1 MASVTSQQ
9 RLGSVISQRDMY
21 FHEPRYR
28 DYRWLETNAF
38 TFTVPEAHLRCHIRA
53 GFRSNLGVV
62 ETTMMVYSNPDP
74 HAGQLGYDYMDQR
87 HHVPMPPCNLDCYQ
101 LANGMSVKMTKPMQE
116 WELRYEDGPET
127 VVDLHLRG
135 LTPPLHVNETGT
147 DEAARAT
154 IRLGHLD
161 QMMAVTG
168 TARIRGKEYAVDWPA
183 WRDHSW
189 SPRPESSSGYG
200 TPVSANFDYGSF
212 GEDFSFFVQ
221 TRNEWEAIDRG
232 VVHNGYILDGGEV
245 LRLKHGEGR
254 YVYDD
259 QWVTTHLEYDLE
271 DERGRSHRFIGTPRG
286 FAHRGSVVLA
296 CVEWR
301 TPDGQVGWGEYDW
314 HGDYYKLKDTRPPL
328 P

>member
-1 MASVTSQQ
+1 
-9 RLGSVISQRDMY
+9 
-21 FHEPRYR
+21 
-28 DYRWLETNAF
+28 
-38 TFTVPEAHLRCHIRA
+38 
-53 GFRSNLGVV
+53 
-62 ETTMMVYSNPDP
+62 MVYSNADP
-74 HAGQLGYDYMDQR
+74 HAGQLGCDYMDQR
-87 HHVPMPPCNLDCYQ
+87 HHVPMPPVNLDGYH
-101 LANGMSVKMTKPMQE
+101 LANGMTVKMTTPMQE
-116 WELRYEDGPET
+116 WEVRFEDGPDT
-127 VVDLHLRG
+127 VIDLHLRG
-135 LTPPLHVNETGT
+135 LAPPLHVNETGT

-168 TARIRGKEYAVDWPA
+168 TARIRGKEYIVDWPA

-221 TRNEWEAIDRG
+221 TRNEWDSIDRG
-232 VVHNGYILDGGEV
+232 IVHNGYILDHGDV

-254 YVYDD
+254 YVYDE
-259 QWVTTHLEYDLE
+259 QWVTTHLEYELE
-271 DERGRSHRFIGTPRG
+271 DERGRSHRFVGTPRG

-301 TPDGQVGWGEYDW
+301 SGDGEVGWGEYDW